1 MLKLLSQLIQLLVM
15 DRVRQAA
22 GVLLQGWEQRFRHSC
37 SSNGVCATAAANQS
51 VAIGYSAKVTRND
64 SIAIGR
70 ETQANELNTV
80 AIGLQTKA
88 NGNQSMALGYGA
100 LTERSANNGLAIGVS
115 AYVGPIR
122 STDPV
127 QGVPGNSTSVVDDDT
142 VVEAGKEQMNSIAL
156 GNSAKAFGYQTTAL
170 GAGAE
175 AHDTNSLAVGI
186 MAIGKGNYATALGK
200 QAYANGNE
208 ATALGHWR
216 VRTAIMQ
223 LLLDPMQLLIPWM
236 EQAR

>member
-1 MLKLLSQLIQLLVM
+1 
-15 DRVRQAA
+15 
-22 GVLLQGWEQRFRHSC
+22 
-37 SSNGVCATAAANQS
+37 
-51 VAIGYSAKVTRND
+51 
-64 SIAIGR
+64 
-70 ETQANELNTV
+70 
-80 AIGLQTKA
+80 
-88 NGNQSMALGYGA
+88 MALGYGA

-208 ATALGHWR
+208 ATALGHWARAYGDNAIAIGSYAITNTLDGTGTVNNGIAIGQKAR
-216 VRTAIMQ
+216 VASNNSVALGQ
-223 LLLDPMQLLIPWM
+223 NSLAYIPDSVKT
-236 EQAR
+236 EAYLTNEAFAAENGVFP